1 MSLPV
6 LILFEDPHLLVVHKP
21 SGLLSVPTPGAE
33 GPTVLDA
40 MREQGREVLPV
51 HRLDREVSGVMLLAR
66 DATTLSA
73 LEVLFRERALRKLY
87 WALALNGPDRDEGA
101 ITFPILE
108 EGAHARVSALGKPSR
123 TLYRVNARGPDVA
136 EVEVELVTGRY
147 NQIRLHFAHSGW
159 PLVGDRKYGKFREDP
174 FRFQRVALHA
184 HALELPHPITG
195 EPLVVEAPLPPDLV
209 ELREVALARGR
220 RTRRADPDR
229 RNSQR
234 RPPRRD

>member
-1 MSLPV
+1 
-6 LILFEDPHLLVVHKP
+6 
-21 SGLLSVPTPGAE
+21 
-33 GPTVLDA
+33 
-40 MREQGREVLPV
+40 V

-87 WALALNGPDRDEGA
+87 WALALNGPNRDEGA

-184 HALELPHPITG
+184 HAIELPHPITG
-195 EPLVVEAPLPPDLV
+195 EPLVVEAPLPPDLA
-209 ELREVALARGR
+209 ELRELALARGR

-229 RNSQR
+229 RDSRR